1 MLVASHS
8 PHPLC
13 CLKFGA
19 ILLALSL
26 FFIVMMPS
34 PFVEASVYAM
44 PQISILDNAVD
55 KVTDKLNKAVDDSA
69 EKLSNKVTVAL
80 DKGWNWLMDKI
91 LAFMF
96 FLTEIV
102 AIIGGGWLLSLLC
115 DKDSRK
121 AIRVLVILCVISVVI
136 DKIVSLKS
144 LIS

>member
-55 KVTDKLNKAVDDSA
+55 KPSSDTPFGARTLNRNFSQVGLTVHDKTDREA
-69 EKLSNKVTVAL
+69 E
-80 DKGWNWLMDKI
+80 
-91 LAFMF
+91 
-96 FLTEIV
+96 
-102 AIIGGGWLLSLLC
+102 
-115 DKDSRK
+115 
-121 AIRVLVILCVISVVI
+121 
-136 DKIVSLKS
+136 
-144 LIS
+144 LIEV